1 MTPEKLVEGGDN
13 NNNDNPAQ
21 NGGKK
26 KRRKRLRKL
35 EGDNVGNNTGGHN
48 EARGGQWGGIAY

>member
-1 MTPEKLVEGGDN
+1 VTPEKLVEGGDKN
-13 NNNDNPAQ
+13 NEIPAQ

-26 KRRKRLRKL
+26 KRRKRFRKL
-35 EGDNVGNNTGGHN
+35 EGENAGNASSGLN